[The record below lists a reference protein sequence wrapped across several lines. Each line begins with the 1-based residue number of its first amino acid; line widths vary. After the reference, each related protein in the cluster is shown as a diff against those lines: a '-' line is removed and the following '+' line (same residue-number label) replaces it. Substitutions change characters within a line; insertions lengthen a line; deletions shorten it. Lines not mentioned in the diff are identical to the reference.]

1 MADKITG
8 YTFDKMRVTPAADS
22 LVYHHL
28 NGRRDRWIEGYK
40 NNLKPTASGLNVIVD
55 TGAAIVQGRLV
66 EILEPI
72 TLNIPANTTGFI
84 VIEIDLTKTNTSTGT
99 PGGADY
105 TPINNQVTLKYVD
118 IMVQQDTTN
127 GGQIYQ
133 YPLCGYRSNGSSV
146 TLYNAETNRYK
157 LKQAASGIWGPYY
170 DDRDCL
176 IWDLGNIAAC
186 TGYITRKKAV
196 DGNTVADAF
205 VFPKHLKPLGGNSYD
220 LNMFV
225 GYNLYNLY
233 ITGAAEAADGDAGL
247 IRIGRQ
253 FDVTTGKATT
263 SNTGGW
269 YSLNGVSWPISPS
282 REGWGLNNF
291 KPYF

>member
-1 MADKITG
+1 MANKITG

-22 LVYHHL
+22 LLYHHL
-28 NGRRDRWIEGYK
+28 NDKRDRWIQGYK
-40 NNLKPTASGLNVIVD
+40 NNLKITTTGLNAITD
-55 TGAAIVQGRLV
+55 TGAAIVHGRLV
-66 EILEPI
+66 EVLEPI
-72 TLNIPANTTGFI
+72 TLSVPANTVGFI

-105 TPINNQVTLKYVD
+105 TPINNQVALKIVD
-118 IMVQQDTTN
+118 AMVQQDITN

-133 YPLCGYRSNGSSV
+133 YPLAGYTSNGSSI

-170 DDRDCL
+170 DDRDIL
-176 IWDLGNIAAC
+176 IWDFGKFAIC
-186 TGYITRKKAV
+186 TGYITRKKPV
-196 DGNTVADAF
+196 DGNTTSDAF
-205 VFPKHLKPLGGNSYD
+205 VFPKHLKPMAASYD
-220 LNMFV
+220 LSMFV

-233 ITGAAEAADGDAGL
+233 ITGASEAADGDNGL

-269 YSLNGVSWPISPS
+269 YSLNGVWWPIDNSFQ
-282 REGWGLNNF
+282 GWGQGNY